1 MKIVFRTLLFHIICI
16 LLFALLYSNFSDSS
30 YEEMGSESSNK
41 TKEQRTFLDYLLFS
55 TSIQASI
62 GIAEFFPHT
71 LITKVILITQQFV
84 VISTHV
90 FTIYILTL

>member
-1 MKIVFRTLLFHIICI
+1 MKIVFRTLLFHLLCI
-16 LLFALLYSNFSDSS
+16 LIFALLYSNFSDSA
-30 YEEMGSESSNK
+30 YEALGDENSKEK
-41 TKEQRTFLDYLLFS
+41 TIKRTFLDYLLFS

-71 LITKVILITQQFV
+71 TITKLILITQQLV

>member
-1 MKIVFRTLLFHIICI
+1 MKLVFRTVVFHISCI
-16 LLFALLYSNFSDSS
+16 LIFAILYSNFSDSA
-30 YEEMGSESSNK
+30 YEALGDENSKEK
-41 TKEQRTFLDYLLFS
+41 TKKRTFLDYLLFS

-71 LITKVILITQQFV
+71 TITKLILICQQLI

>member
-1 MKIVFRTLLFHIICI
+1 MTIVFRTVLFHITCI
-16 LLFALLYSNFSDSS
+16 LMFALLYSNFSDSA
-30 YEEMGSESSNK
+30 YEQLGSEDSNQK
-41 TKEQRTFLDYLLFS
+41 TKKRTFLDYLLFS

-71 LITKVILITQQFV
+71 TITKLILITQQLV

>member
-1 MKIVFRTLLFHIICI
+1 M
-16 LLFALLYSNFSDSS
+16 FALLYSNFSDSA
-30 YEEMGSESSNK
+30 YEQLGSEDSNQK
-41 TKEQRTFLDYLLFS
+41 TKKRTFLDYLLFS

-71 LITKVILITQQFV
+71 TITKLILITQQLV

>member
-1 MKIVFRTLLFHIICI
+1 MKLVFRTLLFHIICI

-41 TKEQRTFLDYLLFS
+41 NKKRTFLDYLLFS

>member
-1 MKIVFRTLLFHIICI
+1 MKLVFRTVVFHIICI
-16 LLFALLYSNFSDSS
+16 LMFALLYSNFSDSA
-30 YEEMGSESSNK
+30 YEQLGSEDSNQK
-41 TKEQRTFLDYLLFS
+41 TKKRTFLDYLLFS

-71 LITKVILITQQFV
+71 TITKLILICQQLV

>member
-1 MKIVFRTLLFHIICI
+1 MKLVFRTVVFHITCI
-16 LLFALLYSNFSDSS
+16 LMFALLYSNFSDSA
-30 YEEMGSESSNK
+30 YEQLGSEDSNQK
-41 TKEQRTFLDYLLFS
+41 TKKRTFLDYLLFS

-71 LITKVILITQQFV
+71 TITKLILITQQLV